1 MTKSKNKYGKNLKK
15 FKKVKKR
22 LYQAK
27 FSVSCILFIIFILL
41 SSSLYDIM
49 DYISQE
55 GDYKINMEIF
65 IESVQILENFLLYGE
80 REDNQ
85 ILDIFCEY
93 DFINILKI
101 YTFGTKSKAIISQI
115 IKTLS
120 ALIKNIS
127 KETVFYYILSNNFIN
142 NIISR
147 CFVLVKNDM
156 NFLLIYVNFL
166 EILTTKM
173 DINTVQFL
181 FLEEKGRFPLLDE
194 IIKLYNYPD
203 DNIKKIVKNI
213 IVKIIKIQYKPIS
226 KYLCELP
233 SISYFCF
240 LACEL
245 KDDII
250 NLSNGLQKTQKDIN
264 IDNINNND
272 KSKILLNNII
282 NNLEHLQN
290 IFEIKCSKINY
301 VIINSMFYYCIIP
314 YILYNLNYTKEERKN
329 KGKKIKKSICILILN
344 LLFFYIKNDTFLN
357 ILFILAF
364 YPHRPSI
371 INYYMEN
378 IPIQPINYFYDWNQS
393 IKHVSNSFLDFIQF
407 NFNSSYLKSLLYMNK
422 SKYVEVQKIYKKYQE
437 KMINEPNFDIGKNKE
452 EILKEITKDIL
463 NELTCSEISIM
474 SSYHSYLSIATGIN
488 CGISTKNGDYGI
500 IQKMSIFFQKYKNKE
515 ITNDLVQNNIKQ
527 NIFQIFQEKKIE
539 SNKFL
544 LMNILL
550 NNILNQQKNLSK
562 TLLKE
567 LNIYKENLSK
577 NEEENNIINISFSK
591 NNIYNKQSISFAEK
605 ENSIIIE
612 DKENLDLNIKN
623 NYQKANYN
631 YPKIINTMISLNG
644 FIQNTKCSLI
654 KPQKKLVNID
664 NNNDSLEKIENS
676 VDENS
681 AEKNEIKKEYYISGN
696 KYILLNNDYFNNLEK
711 ESSGNSINNNNNLKL
726 LDLLLD
732 LIDIKNNRGILSL
745 KIIIDNIF
753 LLVKNQNTISKNQKN
768 KISSIYEKYKNE
780 IIYNYNNKKSFHNY
794 AYQLFIQQYDNYL
807 QIIKFECINIIKNNN
822 IIISKS
828 YEKNFLNDNNIN
840 INYENK
846 YDILIISFLL
856 IHDFYYKFISYNDN
870 SNNNINKNNTEL
882 DIILYKYY
890 FSLLNIHIPL
900 KVNEQYY
907 LINLDPN
914 ILYYECKS
922 KIIINKK
929 NSDENFFDSYL
940 LLLDNFLYIGDSSND
955 SSYTLI
961 KYKFLIS
968 SCSIQIDNYNNK
980 NINIYINNT
989 ICNNN
994 EIEILLDFKDYNT
1007 SQKIIGIL
1015 EQEIKK
1021 AKLFEKDKIKK
1032 FIQNLK

>member
-181 FLEEKGRFPLLDE
+181 FLEEKGRFPLLDQ

-213 IVKIIKIQYKPIS
+213 IVKIIKIEYKPIN

-272 KSKILLNNII
+272 KIKILLNNII
-282 NNLEHLQN
+282 NNLEHVQN

-301 VIINSMFYYCIIP
+301 VIINCMFYYCIIP

-378 IPIQPINYFYDWNQS
+378 IPIQPINYYYDWNQS

-422 SKYVEVQKIYKKYQE
+422 SKYIEVQKIYKKYQE

-474 SSYHSYLSIATGIN
+474 SSYCYRNKLR
-488 CGISTKNGDYGI
+488 
-500 IQKMSIFFQKYKNKE
+500 YKH
-515 ITNDLVQNNIKQ
+515 
-527 NIFQIFQEKKIE
+527 KKWR
-539 SNKFL
+539 L
-544 LMNILL
+544 W
-550 NNILNQQKNLSK
+550 
-562 TLLKE
+562 
-567 LNIYKENLSK
+567 
-577 NEEENNIINISFSK
+577 
-591 NNIYNKQSISFAEK
+591 
-605 ENSIIIE
+605 
-612 DKENLDLNIKN
+612 
-623 NYQKANYN
+623 
-631 YPKIINTMISLNG
+631 
-644 FIQNTKCSLI
+644 
-654 KPQKKLVNID
+654 
-664 NNNDSLEKIENS
+664 
-676 VDENS
+676 
-681 AEKNEIKKEYYISGN
+681 
-696 KYILLNNDYFNNLEK
+696 
-711 ESSGNSINNNNNLKL
+711 
-726 LDLLLD
+726 
-732 LIDIKNNRGILSL
+732 
-745 KIIIDNIF
+745 
-753 LLVKNQNTISKNQKN
+753 
-768 KISSIYEKYKNE
+768 
-780 IIYNYNNKKSFHNY
+780 NY
-794 AYQLFIQQYDNYL
+794 A
-807 QIIKFECINIIKNNN
+807 KNVY
-822 IIISKS
+822 I
-828 YEKNFLNDNNIN
+828 
-840 INYENK
+840 
-846 YDILIISFLL
+846 
-856 IHDFYYKFISYNDN
+856 
-870 SNNNINKNNTEL
+870 
-882 DIILYKYY
+882 
-890 FSLLNIHIPL
+890 FS
-900 KVNEQYY
+900 
-907 LINLDPN
+907 
-914 ILYYECKS
+914 
-922 KIIINKK
+922 
-929 NSDENFFDSYL
+929 
-940 LLLDNFLYIGDSSND
+940 
-955 SSYTLI
+955 
-961 KYKFLIS
+961 
-968 SCSIQIDNYNNK
+968 
-980 NINIYINNT
+980 
-989 ICNNN
+989 
-994 EIEILLDFKDYNT
+994 EI
-1007 SQKIIGIL
+1007 
-1015 EQEIKK
+1015 
-1021 AKLFEKDKIKK
+1021 
-1032 FIQNLK
+1032 